1 MRRPEEWEEEGRVG
15 RSLVLW
21 LAQCFLAGVSARL
34 RFLSVCR
41 SSEASRHPTVG
52 TTRPLTISA
61 FSPSQHHNKHPAP
74 LHLTLS
80 TAP

>member
-15 RSLVLW
+15 RSLVFW

-41 SSEASRHPTVG
+41 SSEASRHLTVG

-61 FSPSQHHNKHPAP
+61 FLRPNLTISTRHPSISH
-74 LHLTLS
+74 
-80 TAP
+80 